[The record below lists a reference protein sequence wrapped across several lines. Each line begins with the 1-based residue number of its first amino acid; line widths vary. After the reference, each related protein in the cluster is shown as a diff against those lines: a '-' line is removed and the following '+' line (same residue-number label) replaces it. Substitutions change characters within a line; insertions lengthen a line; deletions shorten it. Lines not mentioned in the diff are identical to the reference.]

1 MESFNALQES
11 ITRFCL
17 LLLLDPAADVE
28 KWNKEYLLF
37 YLKLRVCRVNK
48 HNI

>member
-11 ITRFCL
+11 STSFCL
-17 LLLLDPAADVE
+17 LLLLDPATDVE
-28 KWNKEYLLF
+28 KRHKEYPLF
-37 YLKLRVCRVNK
+37 YLKLRVCHVNK